1 MGNRR
6 SALNKEEA
14 GITGK
19 LDGMSIDTR
28 GNLWVAVFEGGKII
42 EVDPSKRRIVREIRF
57 EKAKFITS
65 CVFGG
70 PNLDELYVTSG
81 RPGDDPSKLLSEA
94 GSIFRVI
101 GLGAGVRG

>member
-1 MGNRR
+1 MQ
-6 SALNKEEA
+6 
-14 GITGK
+14 
-19 LDGMSIDTR
+19 
-28 GNLWVAVFEGGKII
+28 II

-81 RPGDDPSKLLSEA
+81 RPGDDPGKLLPEVRC
-94 GSIFRVI
+94 RV
-101 GLGAGVRG
+101 GLGLGKILLKCI